1 MRLMNVIRELIRE
14 KTGRPPETGVALRT
28 LSNFKI
34 GGPADYY
41 FGAATL
47 DELRGAVAAARE
59 SGIRYYVIGGGYNIL
74 FDDAGYR
81 GLIIR
86 NLCRGL
92 EFDPDTVHLTVL
104 GGTPLFELA
113 KFCRDRGLGGLEFLA
128 GIPGT
133 VGGAIYGNA
142 GAFGRSI
149 GELLAEA
156 LLMDHRGVERRGRVP
171 GDFEFGYRDSRLKRT
186 RDIVLSAVFLPIPG
200 EQAAVGACM
209 DAYLALRAER
219 HPEPGMAY
227 AGSFFKNPPAPDGKR
242 IPAGKLLEDV
252 GAKQL
257 AVGGAA
263 VYHGHGN
270 FLYNRGDASAADV
283 RRLAEI
289 LKARVKERFGVD
301 LEEEVIFLPAE
312 PEAV

>member
-1 MRLMNVIRELIRE
+1 MRDIQKLIRE

-28 LSNFKI
+28 LSHFKI
-34 GGPADYY
+34 GGPADY
-41 FGAATL
+41 FFEAVTL
-47 DELRGAVAAARE
+47 DEFRVVVAAARE
-59 SGIRYYVIGGGYNIL
+59 AGIRYYVIGGGNNLL
-74 FDDAGYR
+74 FDDSGFR

-86 NLCRGL
+86 NSCRGV
-92 EFDPDTVHLTVL
+92 EFNPETVRLTAL
-104 GGTPLFELA
+104 GGTPLSELA
-113 KFCRDRGLGGLEFLA
+113 GFCRDRGLGGLEFLA

-133 VGGAIYGNA
+133 VGGAICGNA

-149 GELLAEA
+149 GELLEEA
-156 LLMDHRGVERRGRVP
+156 LLMDSRGLERRGRVP
-171 GDFEFGYRDSRLKRT
+171 GDFEFAYRDSRLKRT

-219 HPEPGMAY
+219 HPAPGLAY
-227 AGSFFKNPPAPDGKR
+227 AGSYFKNPAAPDGKR
-242 IPAGKLLEDV
+242 LPAGKLLEDV

-257 AVGGAA
+257 TVGDAA
-263 VYHGHGN
+263 VFHGHGN
-270 FLYNRGDASAADV
+270 FLYNRGEATAADV

-312 PEAV
+312 PEDV

>member
-1 MRLMNVIRELIRE
+1 MRLMNDIRELIRE
-14 KTGRPPETGVALRT
+14 KAGRPPETNVALRT

-41 FGAATL
+41 FDAASL

-59 SGIRYYVIGGGYNIL
+59 AGIRYYVIGGGFNLL
-74 FDDAGYR
+74 FDDAGFR

-86 NLCRGL
+86 NSSRGL
-92 EFDPDTVHLTVL
+92 EFDPDTVHLTAL
-104 GGTPLFELA
+104 GGTPLSELA

-128 GIPGT
+128 GIPGS

-156 LLMDHRGVERRGRVP
+156 LLMDYRGVERRGRVP

-219 HPEPGMAY
+219 HPAPGMAY

-242 IPAGKLLEDV
+242 IPAGKLLEEV

-257 AVGGAA
+257 TVGGAA
-263 VYHGHGN
+263 VYRGHGN